1 MDRRQQQQ
9 QQLLRRTVARLES
22 PEGRVASLTCGTARS
37 LAFAMSLSTS
47 PMVVVADSGV
57 PSARSTAG
65 PNGGPALGPSA
76 IRSQSP
82 RVALRSHSVIAERH
96 LARVMEAEHGLVE
109 QLFPRHVLQ
118 YVAEEWTA
126 GDKKDG
132 GPAAA
137 GADGVGSPRWRPVLR
152 DCTPLATA
160 HPEVM
165 RFLNDLYSRYDEL
178 LDAYGVY
185 KVETIGDCYFVA
197 SGLIT
202 TDQDGMAAAM
212 LSAARQVAMPTT
224 GQPVEIRI
232 GLHTGPVVSGVVGSR
247 MPRFCLFGDTVN
259 TASRMESSGEPGAI
273 HASAATFAA
282 LRSTDDQWEPTG
294 GVEIKGKGLMQTY
307 LWRPRADLPA
317 TALPAPPGAS
327 SSSTPSCPTV
337 GELQSASA
345 TTGMGSIAVRAACA
359 AIFDML
365 SPEMRQPAEAVA
377 AVVPPRAAKLT
388 EESST
393 VCLHTCRR
401 NRRHICCR

>member
-1 MDRRQQQQ
+1 MPEGNGLTAQNGDFDRRRQQQQ
-9 QQLLRRTVARLES
+9 PRRTIAHTEA
-22 PEGRVASLTCGTARS
+22 PEGRVASMPYGTARS

-47 PMVVVADSGV
+47 PMVVMADSGV
-57 PSARSTAG
+57 PSARSAAG

-109 QLFPRHVLQ
+109 QLFPRHVLE

-126 GDKKDG
+126 GGEGRAADG

-137 GADGVGSPRWRPVLR
+137 GACDTDSLRWRPVLR

-160 HPEVM
+160 HPEVTLLFADIKSFTPMCGQVEPQQVM
-165 RFLNDLYSRYDEL
+165 RFLNDLYSRYDAL
-178 LDAYGVY
+178 LDDYGVY
-185 KVETIGDCYFVA
+185 KLETIGDCYFVA

-202 TDQDGMAAAM
+202 TDQDGMAAVREEGPGREAVDPLHAERAFMFAKAM

-232 GLHTGPVVSGVVGSR
+232 GLHTGPVVSGVVGTR

-282 LRSTDDQWEPTG
+282 LRNVDDQWEPTG
-294 GVEIKGKGLMQTY
+294 GVEVRGDAEL
-307 LWRPRADLPA
+307 A
-317 TALPAPPGAS
+317 TSCSGGAAAATGCRS
-327 SSSTPSCPTV
+327 GGGGS
-337 GELQSASA
+337 GE
-345 TTGMGSIAVRAACA
+345 
-359 AIFDML
+359 
-365 SPEMRQPAEAVA
+365 
-377 AVVPPRAAKLT
+377 
-388 EESST
+388 
-393 VCLHTCRR
+393 
-401 NRRHICCR
+401 